1 MNDYSAFLKDALQKV
16 EEAIAKRDRLQSSG
30 LNLRIEELEADLYK
44 AESALNR
51 LERVQTVRGGEMK
64 RLLRE
69 NTELRQELRALRQV
83 VNLQEAVEGL
93 LKRING

>member
-30 LNLRIEELEADLYK
+30 LNLRIEELETDLHN

-51 LERVQTVRGGEMK
+51 MERTQVFRGAEIK

>member
-1 MNDYSAFLKDALQKV
+1 MDDYSAFLKDALQKV
-16 EEAIAKRDRLQSSG
+16 EQAIAKRDRLQSSG
-30 LNLRIEELEADLYK
+30 LNMRIEELEADLHK

-51 LERVQTVRGGEMK
+51 MERVQMFRGGEMK

-69 NTELRQELRALRQV
+69 NTELRHELRALKQV